1 MHTSTTSVAFL
12 SCLTAFIGSASAQNA
27 SSTNLTSLAAHL
39 EHFWSYGRS
48 PPVYP
53 TPEGSGA
60 GGWSDA
66 YARARD
72 LVSQMTNDEKN
83 NITYGLVNFFKVWIF
98 LADAPSRHPSTANGC
113 SGNSGSVPRL
123 SFPGLCLADSG
134 NGVRATDGVN
144 GYPPGMH
151 V

>member
-1 MHTSTTSVAFL
+1 MHPSTTSVAFL
-12 SCLTAFIGSASAQNA
+12 SCLTAFISSASAQNA

-39 EHFWSYGRS
+39 ERFWSYGRS

-60 GGWSDA
+60 GGWGDA

-83 NITYGLVNFFKVWIF
+83 NITYGSVRFF
-98 LADAPSRHPSTANGC
+98 T
-113 SGNSGSVPRL
+113 SGM
-123 SFPGLCLADSG
+123 F
-134 NGVRATDGVN
+134 
-144 GYPPGMH
+144 
-151 V
+151 